1 MPQNGHSSCQELELE
16 PSRPCCTLY
25 IPLDIQ
31 ASYQVVSHISAFT
44 QTVPSLNFNSI
55 MIYLALV
62 FMSRRFKI
70 LGIITPIKMTNAV
83 FAFMLVADYRDLKAN
98 KERL

>member
-16 PSRPCCTLY
+16 TSLPCYPLH

-62 FMSRRFKI
+62 FM
-70 LGIITPIKMTNAV
+70 P
-83 FAFMLVADYRDLKAN
+83 
-98 KERL
+98 

>member
-1 MPQNGHSSCQELELE
+1 MLQNGHSSCQELELE
-16 PSRPCCTLY
+16 PSLPCCTLY
-25 IPLDIQ
+25 ISLDIQ